1 MKCKL
6 HPGMLKWKDKF
17 KNTANQIIIALNTY
31 KLNNDSKC
39 ETHSKLAMNAKD
51 WNNTLRENKS

>member
-6 HPGMLKWKDKF
+6 HLGILKLIDKF
-17 KNTANQIIIALNTY
+17 KNNTNQIIIALNTY

-51 WNNTLRENKS
+51 